1 MKKLNLLLIAILF
14 CSLLLNSC
22 SEVPTYGEPTQL
34 IKSEKAKELN
44 RNYIQSRHRLISGS
58 IGKED
63 ANAAWYSLKELENYI
78 NYIKK
83 EGKSKGYKVDGI
95 RFYLGAYPNDNSVE
109 GNMTTIFLTP
119 TGKRIPVQKGSV
131 LNLPNA
137 TMQQTE
143 LNPDIEEISPMNY
156 GGMGHPPKITYPLN
170 Q

>member
-1 MKKLNLLLIAILF
+1 M
-14 CSLLLNSC
+14 NSC
-22 SEVPTYGEPTQL
+22 SEGPIYGKPTQL

-44 RNYIQSRHRLISGS
+44 RNYLETRHRLISGS

-95 RFYLGAYPNDNSVE
+95 RFYLGAYPNDNSAE

-119 TGKRIPVQKGSV
+119 TGKKIEVQKGSV
-131 LNLPNA
+131 LNLPA
-137 TMQQTE
+137 ITQTLE
-143 LNPDIEEISPMNY
+143 ENSDIEEISPMNF
-156 GGMGHPPKITYPLN
+156 GGMGHPPKAIYPLN
-170 Q
+170 